1 MFPMGLGLFCM
12 LLTLKLHASITISDD
27 DYKLLPQLYDMDDY
41 IGCNR
46 ESNEYCKI
54 KLVLAPT
61 DRNNKLWQVIEG
73 AKKEKRYIKRD
84 VIYRAKC
91 IPKEYFSDQERL
103 AAHITELENRHL
115 QNISFRTSVKNIK
128 CKENMQGLPLK
139 AYFTLLLLAGYS
151 ALVIFATVV
160 DMLSRRNNQGGDLP
174 KQKFV
179 TVLSVLSNWES
190 LRKPIRNA
198 DYNKLKCFQGFR
210 IFIISIVV
218 AHHSIGAAFTVY
230 QTNTR
235 LLEDF
240 TLSWFRRLL
249 INFGIHV
256 IQSNFLMSGWFHT
269 IQVYNAVERSDNKK
283 LSLKVIAEALT
294 SRYLRFVLPLIFYIG
309 LTYMTYTFFDGPQAD
324 MLQCD
329 KEACQTHWWAN
340 LLLINNFFYV
350 KDMCNLSSWHMAC
363 DFQAYAAC
371 MALFY
376 LMYKLNFGLKL
387 FGAVLLCVVGVNA
400 YIMYNVYTVHNLETV
415 VTFPIR
421 AEFLEMEK
429 VFKNDYVYYFHTSFF
444 LNFSSYLVGILFG
457 AVYRRYK
464 NTRIEVTKVKTVIW
478 AVGFYGLSALVL
490 ALSLYEYPLL
500 LSAIIGSLLKPLF
513 SVGIGIGIL
522 GMSHNIGG
530 FVKSLCE
537 ASPLEF
543 MSRWI
548 FSIYIFHLLIVYYKT
563 TTWTSMLEMSYFF
576 LIKISLFNIVQAIVL
591 GLILHLVIERP
602 LLKIIYMIMGKWGSK
617 QKTK

>member
-235 LLEDF
+235 LLED
-240 TLSWFRRLL
+240 
-249 INFGIHV
+249 
-256 IQSNFLMSGWFHT
+256 
-269 IQVYNAVERSDNKK
+269 
-283 LSLKVIAEALT
+283 
-294 SRYLRFVLPLIFYIG
+294 
-309 LTYMTYTFFDGPQAD
+309 
-324 MLQCD
+324 
-329 KEACQTHWWAN
+329 
-340 LLLINNFFYV
+340 
-350 KDMCNLSSWHMAC
+350 CNLSSWHMAC